1 MIAAERHHAGMS
13 SAQLAQAVR
22 LLPPAEHRAFLDAL
36 LAFDADAIRQRLE
49 DLDDIR
55 DARHVLQEETEWTPW
70 QKVKEELREV
80 AG

>member
-1 MIAAERHHAGMS
+1 MIAAERHNAGMS

-22 LLPPAEHRAFLDAL
+22 LLPPAEHHAFLDAL

-55 DARHVLQEETEWTPW
+55 DARNVLQEETEWTPW
-70 QKVKEELREV
+70 EKVKEELRDV